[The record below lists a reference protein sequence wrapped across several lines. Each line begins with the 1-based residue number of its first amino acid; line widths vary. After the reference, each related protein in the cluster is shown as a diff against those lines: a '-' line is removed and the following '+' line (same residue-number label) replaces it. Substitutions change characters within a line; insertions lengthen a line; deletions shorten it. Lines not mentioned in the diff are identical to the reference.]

1 MTLNFK
7 FKVLLL
13 ISCFILCFVF
23 DVIEGQ
29 VLAAGRMN
37 THYGSRSDELNA
49 DVGSNPGGGRDLP
62 ENKMKTSF
70 QTSLVDLD
78 EDYDFNVPPPS
89 MLEPGG
95 PVHVNFSINLRNIF
109 QVTFTSSTPYY
120 LGIGEKHYFYVIEG
134 TLTSLTV
141 VTLGTLAR
149 STGTLTSLMLGT
161 LGMLQ
166 GLCYGIRWPLF
177 AYLHHNSQSL
187 VIIFM
192 HWTQL
197 LD

>member
-1 MTLNFK
+1 MALNFK
-7 FKVLLL
+7 FNVLLL
-13 ISCFILCFVF
+13 TLCFFCFVI

-29 VLAAGRMN
+29 VLATGRLN

-49 DVGSNPGGGRDLP
+49 DVGSNTGGVKDLP

-109 QVTFTSSTPYY
+109 QVT
-120 LGIGEKHYFYVIEG
+120 
-134 TLTSLTV
+134 
-141 VTLGTLAR
+141 
-149 STGTLTSLMLGT
+149 
-161 LGMLQ
+161 
-166 GLCYGIRWPLF
+166 
-177 AYLHHNSQSL
+177 
-187 VIIFM
+187 
-192 HWTQL
+192 
-197 LD
+197 

>member
-1 MTLNFK
+1 MTPNFK
-7 FKVLLL
+7 LKVLLL
-13 ISCFILCFVF
+13 TLYFFCFVF

-37 THYGSRSDELNA
+37 THYGSRSDELSV
-49 DVGSNPGGGRDLP
+49 DVGSNAGGGRDLP

-109 QVTFTSSTPYY
+109 QVTSSKRFCVRHTS
-120 LGIGEKHYFYVIEG
+120 F
-134 TLTSLTV
+134 
-141 VTLGTLAR
+141 R
-149 STGTLTSLMLGT
+149 
-161 LGMLQ
+161 
-166 GLCYGIRWPLF
+166 LF
-177 AYLHHNSQSL
+177 AF
-187 VIIFM
+187 V
-192 HWTQL
+192 
-197 LD
+197 

>member
-37 THYGSRSDELNA
+37 THYGSRSDELSV
-49 DVGSNPGGGRDLP
+49 DVGSNAGGGRDLP

-109 QVTFTSSTPYY
+109 QVTCSNIFLYTI
-120 LGIGEKHYFYVIEG
+120 LIWYFCFC
-134 TLTSLTV
+134 L
-141 VTLGTLAR
+141 
-149 STGTLTSLMLGT
+149 
-161 LGMLQ
+161 
-166 GLCYGIRWPLF
+166 IRFIYQRILIWF
-177 AYLHHNSQSL
+177 SYDN
-187 VIIFM
+187 
-192 HWTQL
+192 QL
-197 LD
+197 KCGSVW